1 MFSKFYEF
9 LVPTFPD
16 LSLCMSDTDS
26 FLFSCSIPK
35 NKELVQVLKENEEH
49 FDFSNLAKD
58 GRFGKTLF
66 SLDHKNELHRY
77 YKDIERYIASI
88 FFFNLSTL
96 IFSIGSRWNQKT
108 QKLLQPVVYGA
119 SYMLFYMKMAMN
131 F

>member
-26 FLFSCSIPK
+26 FLFSCSMPK
-35 NKELVQVLKENEEH
+35 NKELAQVLKENEEH

-77 YKDIERYIASI
+77 YIDTERYIAST
-88 FFFNLSTL
+88 FLSY
-96 IFSIGSRWNQKT
+96 IDFSIG
-108 QKLLQPVVYGA
+108 
-119 SYMLFYMKMAMN
+119 
-131 F
+131 